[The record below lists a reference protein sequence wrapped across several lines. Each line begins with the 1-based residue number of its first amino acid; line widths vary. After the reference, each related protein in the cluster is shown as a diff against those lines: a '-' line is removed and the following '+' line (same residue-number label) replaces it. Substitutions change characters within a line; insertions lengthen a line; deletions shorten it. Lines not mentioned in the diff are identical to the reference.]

1 MGFEEPLHGDEK
13 KLGRVWEGRGK
24 RIGKRER
31 REAGIKKTWS
41 GNKKGGCRSRMGEE
55 MRNGNGKGVNSSQTE
70 QNKKGMKKKLE

>member
-41 GNKKGGCRSRMGEE
+41 GNR
-55 MRNGNGKGVNSSQTE
+55 KGVNSSQTE